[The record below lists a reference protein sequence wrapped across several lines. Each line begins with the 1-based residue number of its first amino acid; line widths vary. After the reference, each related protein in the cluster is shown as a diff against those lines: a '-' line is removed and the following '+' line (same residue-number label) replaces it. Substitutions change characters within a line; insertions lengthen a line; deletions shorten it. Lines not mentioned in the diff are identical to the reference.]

1 MNLEKIDAKR
11 DVSPSSDK
19 LSEKTKYCNMLECL
33 KKNDIGKEYAMR
45 MVTEKTKQER
55 TVMSIPDK
63 RDD

>member
-1 MNLEKIDAKR
+1 
-11 DVSPSSDK
+11 
-19 LSEKTKYCNMLECL
+19 MLECL